1 MVINSSEKHREKH
14 CFIILSSFSHNLTR
28 KLIFSQKEWESSKFD
43 LLYAFICFL
52 MLLNVVFD
60 AFKCCFWCFQM
71 LFLMLLMLCYTYGL
85 SIQSVEIERL
95 KIVKENK
102 QFEETKTW
110 IYNSHWESWI
120 AIFVLIKS
128 HEITVTV
135 PFRLDLVK

>member
-1 MVINSSEKHREKH
+1 MIFVQKNEGFLLSYFSI
-14 CFIILSSFSHNLTR
+14 FLSSFSHNLTR

-43 LLYAFICFL
+43 LLYAF
-52 MLLNVVFD
+52 
-60 AFKCCFWCFQM
+60 KCCFRCFQIT
-71 LFLMLLMLCYTYGL
+71 LLMLYYYYTYGQ
-85 SIQSVEIERL
+85 SIQSFELERQ
-95 KIVKENK
+95 KIAKENK